1 MSSEKSDSKETE
13 RGLIPKDWQ
22 YKKLGDLTLVITKG
36 TTPTTLKKKFT
47 DSGINFIKVE
57 SITDSGDFVDTK
69 FSYIDEETNLI
80 LSRSILTE
88 NDILFSIAG
97 SIGRTAIVKRRILPA
112 NTNQALAIIRPNS
125 DLVFPIYLR
134 HYLSNKKY
142 VNDIR
147 GNVVQSVQA
156 NLSLS
161 ELSNSIINLPP
172 LPEQKAI
179 AKVLSDLDDKIEL
192 NNEMNKTLEEIGQSL
207 FKRWFIDFEF
217 PDANGNPYRSSG
229 GDMVF
234 SEELGKEIPK
244 GWEVDKLGN
253 HVNLVKGVSYRS
265 EELTESENA
274 LVTLKSIDRKGN
286 FKIDGLKEYVGKYK
300 DEQILFSGDIVVAHT
315 DLTQKAD
322 VLGNPAIVREVSK
335 YEKLIA
341 SLDLVIV
348 RPKNEYINR
357 PFIYHLLK
365 TNAFHNH
372 AIGYANGTTVLHL
385 NHKAIPDF
393 EFVVPSF
400 TIIKNF
406 GENINQITLKL
417 QDNELQSECLAQI
430 RDFILPKLMSGEIR
444 VPLEAIQ

>member
-1 MSSEKSDSKETE
+1 MSFDKKGFKKTE
-13 RGLIPKDWQ
+13 IGLIPEDWQ
-22 YKKLGDLTLVITKG
+22 YNKIENYLEKIIDYRGKTPKKSKFGILTLSAKSIKRGRIDYNQTYTISKATFQEWETRGKPKIGDVLLTTEGPLGEVAQIDRPNVAVAQRLLVLRGKENVLDNNYLKYYLMSRKGQEELHSRATG
-36 TTPTTLKKKFT
+36 TTVQ
-47 DSGINFIKVE
+47 GIKQSEFRKINI
-57 SITDSGDFVDTK
+57 I
-69 FSYIDEETNLI
+69 IPLI
-80 LSRSILTE
+80 S
-88 NDILFSIAG
+88 
-97 SIGRTAIVKRRILPA
+97 
-112 NTNQALAIIRPNS
+112 
-125 DLVFPIYLR
+125 
-134 HYLSNKKY
+134 
-142 VNDIR
+142 
-147 GNVVQSVQA
+147 
-156 NLSLS
+156 
-161 ELSNSIINLPP
+161 
-172 LPEQKAI
+172 EQKAI
-179 AKVLSDLDDKIEL
+179 AKILSDLDDKIEL
-192 NNEMNKTLEEIGQSL
+192 NNEMNKTLEEIAQAL

-244 GWEVDKLGN
+244 EWEVDKLGN